1 MIHETGD
8 TMNSKA
14 VQIFT
19 KKDEEFVSALVATGS
34 KKTVARVL
42 VYLFKNAE
50 GTMREIE
57 HGTDLNEPQVSIAL
71 KYMEDHGWI
80 SVSAVAGSGKGRPN
94 KKVALKIPVREI
106 VDLIEE
112 GQKSAIANRLALL
125 KKAKGFVA

>member
-1 MIHETGD
+1 
-8 TMNSKA
+8 MNSKA

-42 VYLFKNAE
+42 VYLFKNSE

-71 KYMEDHGWI
+71 KHMEDHGWI
-80 SVSAVAGSGKGRPN
+80 SVFAVAGPGKGRPN

-112 GQKSAIANRLALL
+112 GQKSTIANRLSLL